1 MNEKR
6 RILVVDDETKIL
18 NVIKAYL
25 EKEGFD
31 VLTAND
37 GEKAMEL
44 FNNIGFSLVIL
55 DLMLPKISGEKICA
69 KLRTTSDVP
78 IIMLTAKVEENDKI
92 EGLSLG
98 ADDYVTKPF
107 SPKELVLRVKALLRR
122 SYKDSRPLAEKL
134 IFNDGDLE
142 VDIEKMVV
150 KKKGVSVNFTT
161 NEFKLLV
168 ALLTNPG
175 QVFTREQLIQIAF
188 GDDYEGFDRTIDTH
202 IKNIRQKIEENLKFP
217 EYILTV
223 YGMGYKFGGNKICP

>member
-1 MNEKR
+1 MNEKHK
-6 RILVVDDETKIL
+6 ILVVDDEEKIL
-18 NVIKAYL
+18 SVIKAYL

-31 VLTAND
+31 VHTASD
-37 GEKAMEL
+37 GERAIEL
-44 FNNIGFSLVIL
+44 FNSMDFSLVIL
-55 DLMLPKISGEKICA
+55 DLMLPKISGEEICA
-69 KLRTTSDVP
+69 KLRTTSSIP

-122 SYKDSRPLAEKL
+122 SFKDSKPLAEKL

-142 VDIEKMVV
+142 VDIEKMMV
-150 KKKGVSVNFTT
+150 KKKGVPVNFTT

-168 ALLTNPG
+168 ALLTHTG
-175 QVFTREQLIQIAF
+175 QVFTRDQLIQIAF

-202 IKNIRQKIEENLKFP
+202 IKNIRQKIENNPKLP

-223 YGMGYKFGGNKICP
+223 YGMGYKFGGNQI